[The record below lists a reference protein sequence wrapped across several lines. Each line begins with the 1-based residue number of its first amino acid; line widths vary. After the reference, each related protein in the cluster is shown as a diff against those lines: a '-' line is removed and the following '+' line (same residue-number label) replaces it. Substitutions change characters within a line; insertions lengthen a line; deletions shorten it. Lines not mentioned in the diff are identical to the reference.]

1 MKQTTC
7 IVFAALNMLVAVAAG
22 AFGAHGL
29 KTVLSVDMLAIWQ
42 TAVHYQMVHALGLFG
57 LGILMAQWS
66 GARLLARAAVLML
79 VGIVIFSGS
88 LYVLALTGITWLGA
102 ITPIGGLA
110 FLLSWSM
117 LAWCAYRRQSSN

>member
-42 TAVHYQMVHALGLFG
+42 TAVHYQMVHSLGLFG